1 MVRGRRKRTLVTAVI
16 VGAVLFLFYL
26 QWHEAPRIEIEPTV
40 ASELQR
46 VPPKTL
52 YLGPTFE
59 GLPLRTVNPFLY
71 SDCAPDKPKLVV
83 CRWVR
88 VDHGRVTASNPDRA
102 KRALKALRPVGDD

>member
-16 VGAVLFLFYL
+16 VGVVLFLFYL
-26 QWHEAPRIEIEPTV
+26 QWHEAPRIEIAPSV

-88 VDHGRVTASNPDRA
+88 VDEGRVTASNPDRA
-102 KRALKALRPVGDD
+102 RRALKALRPVGDD

>member
-1 MVRGRRKRTLVTAVI
+1 MVRGRRKRTLVTVGI
-16 VGAVLFLFYL
+16 VVAVLFLFYL
-26 QWHEAPRIEIEPTV
+26 QWHEAPRIEIAPSV

-88 VDHGRVTASNPDRA
+88 VDDGRVTASNPDRA
-102 KRALKALRPVGDD
+102 RRALKALRPVGDD

>member
-1 MVRGRRKRTLVTAVI
+1 
-16 VGAVLFLFYL
+16 
-26 QWHEAPRIEIEPTV
+26 
-40 ASELQR
+40 
-46 VPPKTL
+46 
-52 YLGPTFE
+52 
-59 GLPLRTVNPFLY
+59 VNPFLY